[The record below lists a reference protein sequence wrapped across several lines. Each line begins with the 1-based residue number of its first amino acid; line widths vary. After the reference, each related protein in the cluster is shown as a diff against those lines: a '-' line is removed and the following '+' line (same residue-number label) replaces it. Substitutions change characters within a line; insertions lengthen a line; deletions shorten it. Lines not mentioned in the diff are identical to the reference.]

1 MVSEIDRNNIKLA
14 NSGMYLRSMY
24 EKWRTNPTKKNWL
37 SFLFARKPAEQLSLS
52 LSLSLYEPVSAAV
65 SAAGMEAF
73 NLWMSGRVLFS
84 RKSKNSGID
93 NDDDIPWDRLY
104 V

>member
-1 MVSEIDRNNIKLA
+1 MVSKIDHNNIKLA
-14 NSGMYLRSMY
+14 NSGMYLWSMY
-24 EKWRTNPTKKNWL
+24 EKWRANPTKNSL
-37 SFLFARKPAEQLSLS
+37 SFLFARKPAEQLS

-93 NDDDIPWDRLY
+93 NDDDIP
-104 V
+104 